1 MKATCKFDF
10 GVARLPYYPDV
21 PGAPQNS
28 IIGGA
33 SLWVMGK
40 EEPGGVQGRGQ
51 VLHLPL
57 QPEIQAF
64 WHQQTGYLPITRAAY
79 ELTKSQGYYKENPG
93 PELAIQQLQNKPPTA
108 NSDGHPLRLLP
119 QIREIVDEEWEDI
132 LADKKSPRSRA
143 WTTWSGGATRSFASS
158 RRVNK

>member
-1 MKATCKFDF
+1 MKANCKFDF

-33 SLWVMGK
+33 SLWVFNGK
-40 EEPGGVQGRGQ
+40 SPAEYKAVTAFFTFIS
-51 VLHLPL
+51 

-64 WHQQTGYLPITRAAY
+64 WHQNTGYLPITTAAY

-93 PELAIQQLQNKPPTA
+93 LEVAIQQLLNKPRRKTA
-108 NSDGHPLRLLP
+108 WGFGLELQRHSRNRRPGLGRHP
-119 QIREIVDEEWEDI
+119 
-132 LADKKSPRSRA
+132 
-143 WTTWSGGATRSFASS
+143 G
-158 RRVNK
+158 